1 MSTQDQSQTSGGED
15 LGDLDI
21 DFTYEILPDDFL
33 QYDLSFKIIV
43 IGDSGVGKSCLTNRA
58 TTNLFEDTYNA
69 TVGFEFLSFNVKI
82 DEKVIKLQIWDTCG
96 QELYRSLITN
106 FYRNSSLAIIVYAIN
121 SKDSFEDIEMWLREL
136 RTHSNPD
143 AKVFLI
149 GNKLDLENERK
160 ITKEQGETFAKNNK
174 LNLFIEASAKTGF
187 NSKKIFIKAAKM
199 LYDEH
204 LKYKDVE
211 NKVEIDGDSDIIA
224 KKKDN
229 MKLDE
234 NKKKDKAL
242 PKKLRIMTQAGKELR
257 RVGEGSYLSLIA
269 RTPVS
274 FPIKGRK
281 RINKSFDCGNKPD
294 SGIFYENKI
303 EECMKDNNRLFGVER
318 KLA

>member
-82 DEKVIKLQIWDTCG
+82 DEKVIKLQIWDTCC

-234 NKKKDKAL
+234 NKKKDK
-242 PKKLRIMTQAGKELR
+242 G
-257 RVGEGSYLSLIA
+257 G
-269 RTPVS
+269 
-274 FPIKGRK
+274 
-281 RINKSFDCGNKPD
+281 C
-294 SGIFYENKI
+294 
-303 EECMKDNNRLFGVER
+303 C
-318 KLA
+318 

>member
-1 MSTQDQSQTSGGED
+1 MSTQDQSQASGGED
-15 LGDLDI
+15 HGDLDI

-234 NKKKDKAL
+234 NKKKDK
-242 PKKLRIMTQAGKELR
+242 G
-257 RVGEGSYLSLIA
+257 G
-269 RTPVS
+269 
-274 FPIKGRK
+274 
-281 RINKSFDCGNKPD
+281 C
-294 SGIFYENKI
+294 
-303 EECMKDNNRLFGVER
+303 C
-318 KLA
+318 

>member
-1 MSTQDQSQTSGGED
+1 MSTQDQSQASGGED

-211 NKVEIDGDSDIIA
+211 NKVEIDGDSDIIV

-234 NKKKDKAL
+234 NKKKDK
-242 PKKLRIMTQAGKELR
+242 G
-257 RVGEGSYLSLIA
+257 G
-269 RTPVS
+269 
-274 FPIKGRK
+274 
-281 RINKSFDCGNKPD
+281 C
-294 SGIFYENKI
+294 
-303 EECMKDNNRLFGVER
+303 C
-318 KLA
+318 

>member
-1 MSTQDQSQTSGGED
+1 MSEGETVSSSED
-15 LGDLDI
+15 CGDLDI
-21 DFTYEILPDDFL
+21 DFKYEILPDDFL

-58 TTNLFEDTYNA
+58 TTNLFEDTYSA

-121 SKDSFEDIEMWLREL
+121 SKDSFDNIEMWLREL

-149 GNKLDLENERK
+149 GNKIDLENERK
-160 ITKEQGETFAKNNK
+160 ITREQVESYAKSNK
-174 LNLFIEASAKTGF
+174 LNLFIESSAKTGF

-204 LKYKDVE
+204 LKYKDAE
-211 NKVEIDGDSDIIA
+211 DSTTTPSEEGTQND
-224 KKKDN
+224 KKTLEM
-229 MKLDE
+229 MKQPIT
-234 NKKKDKAL
+234 KK
-242 PKKLRIMTQAGKELR
+242 E
-257 RVGEGSYLSLIA
+257 
-269 RTPVS
+269 
-274 FPIKGRK
+274 KGG
-281 RINKSFDCGNKPD
+281 C
-294 SGIFYENKI
+294 
-303 EECMKDNNRLFGVER
+303 C
-318 KLA
+318 

>member
-136 RTHSNPD
+136 RTHSNQD

-211 NKVEIDGDSDIIA
+211 NKVEIDGDGDIIV

-234 NKKKDKAL
+234 NKKKDK
-242 PKKLRIMTQAGKELR
+242 G
-257 RVGEGSYLSLIA
+257 G
-269 RTPVS
+269 
-274 FPIKGRK
+274 
-281 RINKSFDCGNKPD
+281 C
-294 SGIFYENKI
+294 
-303 EECMKDNNRLFGVER
+303 C
-318 KLA
+318 

>member
-211 NKVEIDGDSDIIA
+211 NKVEIDGDGDIIV
-224 KKKDN
+224 KKK
-229 MKLDE
+229 
-234 NKKKDKAL
+234 
-242 PKKLRIMTQAGKELR
+242 I
-257 RVGEGSYLSLIA
+257 I
-269 RTPVS
+269 
-274 FPIKGRK
+274 
-281 RINKSFDCGNKPD
+281 
-294 SGIFYENKI
+294 
-303 EECMKDNNRLFGVER
+303 
-318 KLA
+318 

>member
-106 FYRNSSLAIIVYAIN
+106 FYRNSSLAMMVYSIN
-121 SKDSFEDIEMWLREL
+121 SKESFDNVEMWLREL

-143 AKVFLI
+143 VKVFLI
-149 GNKLDLENERK
+149 GNKSDLEAEREV
-160 ITKEQGETFAKNNK
+160 TTEQGENFYKQNN
-174 LNLFIEASAKTGF
+174 LSLFMESSAKTGF
-187 NSKKIFIKAAKM
+187 NTQKIFIKAAEI
-199 LYDEH
+199 LYEDYN
-204 LKYKDVE
+204 KYKDDNSSNDMGSTDE
-211 NKVEIDGDSDIIA
+211 NNV
-224 KKKDN
+224 N
-229 MKLDE
+229 NRQKLDIHNNK
-234 NKKKDKAL
+234 NKKGCCK
-242 PKKLRIMTQAGKELR
+242 
-257 RVGEGSYLSLIA
+257 
-269 RTPVS
+269 
-274 FPIKGRK
+274 
-281 RINKSFDCGNKPD
+281 
-294 SGIFYENKI
+294 
-303 EECMKDNNRLFGVER
+303 
-318 KLA
+318 

>member
-1 MSTQDQSQTSGGED
+1 MSQDSTQVQSED
-15 LGDLDI
+15 EGNLEI
-21 DFTYEILPDDFL
+21 DFKYEILPDDFL

-58 TTNLFEDTYNA
+58 TTNLFEETYTA

-82 DEKVIKLQIWDTCG
+82 NDKVVKLQIWDTCG

-121 SKDSFEDIEMWLREL
+121 SKDSFDNIEIWLREL

-149 GNKLDLENERK
+149 GNKIDLENERK
-160 ITKEQGETFAKNNK
+160 ITKEQGENYAKTNK
-174 LNLFIEASAKTGF
+174 LDLFIESSAKTGF

-211 NKVEIDGDSDIIA
+211 ENINANTESHPDQ
-224 KKKDN
+224 KKLEV
-229 MKLDE
+229 MKQQE
-234 NKKKDKAL
+234 NKK
-242 PKKLRIMTQAGKELR
+242 
-257 RVGEGSYLSLIA
+257 S
-269 RTPVS
+269 
-274 FPIKGRK
+274 KG
-281 RINKSFDCGNKPD
+281 C
-294 SGIFYENKI
+294 
-303 EECMKDNNRLFGVER
+303 C
-318 KLA
+318 